1 MLYADEGIVYRQS
14 LDCRYGESGRKGGFS
29 KRVILEEVILK
40 EVILMERDYDN
51 GV

>member
-1 MLYADEGIVYRQS
+1 MSIPFFVLDSDESIV
-14 LDCRYGESGRKGGFS
+14 CGANPA
-29 KRVILEEVILK
+29 EEKILK